1 MKHTAQSSSAQ
12 SSLRVV
18 RGFTLIELMIVVAI
32 IGILASIAFPSYQK
46 YVLKG
51 RRSDALQALSL
62 AQAQIE
68 RCYATVFS
76 YLNCTAPAATSP
88 NNFYQIILT
97 NQAAT
102 TYTLTA
108 TPQGAQTAD
117 IDCTSFSVDQF
128 NQKTATGN
136 NPAACWNLN

>member
-1 MKHTAQSSSAQ
+1 MKQTDLPSSAQ
-12 SSLRVV
+12 RSLQFE
-18 RGFTLIELMIVVAI
+18 RGFTLIELMIVVTI
-32 IGILASIAFPSYQK
+32 IGILAAIAFPSYQK

-51 RRSDALQALSL
+51 RRSDALQALSQ

-76 YLNCTAPAATSP
+76 YGGCDAPATASP
-88 NNFYQIILT
+88 ANFYQIQLL
-97 NQAAT
+97 NQAPT

-108 TPQGAQTAD
+108 TAIGAQAAD
-117 IDCTSFSVDQF
+117 TDCATLSVDQF

-136 NPAACWNLN
+136 NPATCWNLN